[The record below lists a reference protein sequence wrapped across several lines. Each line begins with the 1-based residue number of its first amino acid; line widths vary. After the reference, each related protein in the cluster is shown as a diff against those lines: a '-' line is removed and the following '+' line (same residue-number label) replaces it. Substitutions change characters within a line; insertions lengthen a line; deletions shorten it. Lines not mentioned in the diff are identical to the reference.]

1 MFRDDFVWGVGTSS
15 YQFEGDR
22 DDVPRG
28 LCIWDTYI
36 EENKAR
42 TSGHDAKVACDHI
55 HKYKELR
62 ITDSQLTGAEF
73 FLMEPVRLI

>member
-28 LCIWDTYI
+28 LCIWDT
-36 EENKAR
+36 
-42 TSGHDAKVACDHI
+42 
-55 HKYKELR
+55 
-62 ITDSQLTGAEF
+62 
-73 FLMEPVRLI
+73 